1 MIVMQNKRNR
11 ESIKVLL
18 LAACVGVVVCT
29 PLARSQSFL
38 AIGVHAQSKDHTPVK
53 WIFENSPSHRG
64 DSHAPMNSRAAETQ
78 AVAPSP
84 ASNAVDIVRDPSDV
98 APPVGNREPQVVKV
112 SLTATELEGN
122 LDRVLGTTYEYWTF
136 NGKVPGPMIRVRQGD
151 TVELTL
157 KNEGRLVSHSI
168 DLHAALGPGGGME
181 LTEAKQDESRTFTF
195 KAAVPGVFVYHCGTN
210 LAAQHIA
217 NGMYGLIIVEPPGGL
232 PRVDHEFYV
241 MQGEIYTVEDLGE
254 PGHQKMSLPKLM
266 DERPEYFVF
275 NGAVGSLTDQ
285 HPMRAKVGESIRI
298 FFGVGGPNLTSSPHV
313 IGQVLE
319 RVYNQGSFDSPPL
332 TDVQT
337 TVVPPGGA
345 TILEIKPQ
353 VPGSY
358 KLVDHALVRVA
369 RGLLGD
375 IEVTG
380 LANRD
385 LFHEGASQ

>member
-1 MIVMQNKRNR
+1 MVVMQNTHNR
-11 ESIKVLL
+11 ERIGIALFVASF
-18 LAACVGVVVCT
+18 GVVVGT
-29 PLARSQSFL
+29 PLAR
-38 AIGVHAQSKDHTPVK
+38 GQSKLFSSARPQGARDASAASL
-53 WIFENSPSHRG
+53 IANSQNHNG
-64 DSHAPMNSRAAETQ
+64 DSHPRMNSGAGKTQ
-78 AVAPSP
+78 DPGQDSVP
-84 ASNAVDIVRDPSDV
+84 NAVDIVRDPSDV
-98 APPVGNREPQVVKV
+98 APPVGNREPQIVKV
-112 SLTATELEGN
+112 SLVAQELEGK

-157 KNEGRLVSHSI
+157 KNEGHLVSHSI

-181 LTEAKQDESRTFTF
+181 LTEAKHGESRTFTF
-195 KAAVPGVFVYHCGTN
+195 KAVVPGVFVYHSGTN

-217 NGMYGLIIVEPPGGL
+217 NGMYGLIIVEPSGGL
-232 PRVDHEFYV
+232 PHVDHEFYV

-254 PGHQKMSLPKLM
+254 QGHQKMSLPKLM

-275 NGAVGSLTDQ
+275 NGAVGALTEQ
-285 HPMRAKVGESIRI
+285 HPMRAKVGETIRI
-298 FFGVGGPNLTSSPHV
+298 FFGVGGPNLISSPHV

-319 RVYNQGSFDSPPL
+319 RVYNEGSFNSPPL
-332 TDVQT
+332 TSVQT

-358 KLVDHALVRVA
+358 KLVDHALIRVA
-369 RGLLGD
+369 RGLLGT

-380 LANRD
+380 PANRD
-385 LFHEGASQ
+385 LFHEGPPQ

>member
-1 MIVMQNKRNR
+1 MQNTLNRNR
-11 ESIKVLL
+11 ISTLL
-18 LAACVGVVVCT
+18 FVVSFGAVVGAPLVRGQSSLSSSAQAQGKANASAA
-29 PLARSQSFL
+29 SFI
-38 AIGVHAQSKDHTPVK
+38 A
-53 WIFENSPSHRG
+53 
-64 DSHAPMNSRAAETQ
+64 NSRNHIGNSNAQMDSGAAKSQDPGQGSE
-78 AVAPSP
+78 P
-84 ASNAVDIVRDPSDV
+84 NAVDIVRDPSDV
-98 APPVGNREPQVVKV
+98 PPPVGNRDPRIVKV
-112 SLTATELEGN
+112 SLVAQELEGK
-122 LDRVLGTTYEYWTF
+122 LDTVLGATYEYWTF

-151 TVELTL
+151 AVEVTL

-168 DLHAALGPGGGME
+168 DLHAALGPGGGMD
-181 LTEAKQDESRTFTF
+181 LTETKQGESRTFTF

-232 PRVDHEFYV
+232 PHVDHEFYV
-241 MQGEIYTVEDLGE
+241 MQGEIYTVEDLGGQ
-254 PGHQKMSLPKLM
+254 GHQKMSLSKLM

-275 NGAVGSLTDQ
+275 NGAVGALTTQ
-285 HPMRAKVGESIRI
+285 HPMHAKVGETIRI
-298 FFGVGGPNLTSSPHV
+298 FFGVGGPNLISSPHV

-319 RVYNQGSFDSPPL
+319 RVYNEGSFTSPPL
-332 TDVQT
+332 TSVQT

-369 RGLLGD
+369 RSLVGA

-380 LANRD
+380 PGNRD
-385 LFHEGASQ
+385 LFHEGPSQ

>member
-1 MIVMQNKRNR
+1 MQNTCNRKRI
-11 ESIKVLL
+11 SILL
-18 LAACVGVVVCT
+18 IMVSFGAVVGA
-29 PLARSQSFL
+29 PLVKGQSSFPRSAQTQGKADASAPSF
-38 AIGVHAQSKDHTPVK
+38 IGVSR
-53 WIFENSPSHRG
+53 NYNR
-64 DSHAPMNSRAAETQ
+64 DSHAQLKSEAPNSQETGQ
-78 AVAPSP
+78 GSVP
-84 ASNAVDIVRDPSDV
+84 NAVDIVRDPADV
-98 APPVGNREPQVVKV
+98 PPPVGSRTPQIVRV
-112 SLTATELEGN
+112 SLVAQELEGK
-122 LDRVLGTTYEYWTF
+122 LDTVLGSTYEYWTF

-168 DLHAALGPGGGME
+168 DLHAALGPGGGMD
-181 LTEAKQDESRTFTF
+181 LTETKQGESRTFTF

-217 NGMYGLIIVEPPGGL
+217 NGMYGLIVVEPPGGL
-232 PRVDHEFYV
+232 SHVDHEFYV
-241 MQGEIYTVEDLGE
+241 MQGEIYTVEDLGGQ
-254 PGHQKMSLPKLM
+254 GHQKMSLSKLM

-275 NGAVGSLTDQ
+275 NGAVGALTEQ
-285 HPMRAKVGESIRI
+285 HPMHAKVGQTIRI
-298 FFGVGGPNLTSSPHV
+298 FFGVGGPNLISSPHV

-319 RVYNQGSFDSPPL
+319 RVYNEGSFTSPPL
-332 TDVQT
+332 TSVQT

-369 RGLLGD
+369 RSLVGA

-380 LANRD
+380 PANRD
-385 LFHEGASQ
+385 LFHESPSQ